1 VSATDGHSKAN
12 VGKTVAQAIE
22 ESNKLVRAAKE
33 DGIFVRGYVS
43 MAFGCPI
50 DGTIT
55 TSVLVS

>member
-1 VSATDGHSKAN
+1 M
-12 VGKTVAQAIE
+12 AQAIE